1 MRARFLP
8 KFWSPCMRGIRSCG
22 CRGTSSLQTSRS
34 ASSDRRFQRPRV
46 PLEGAEKFSRVAPPA
61 PLTFYTDYF
70 TRIIYIA
77 FYFPLSRVLV
87 FRRKDARLP
96 QTCDSIDR
104 SVISTLATGT
114 FKKKLFFSFLFCA
127 AKITRIHTWMGVN
140 FPGQRVQ
147 FVFVAEITGT
157 KFILNGIT
165 RRLNSWRNCLKLRGR
180 LAWSIVDFPSCDI
193 SPKY

>member
-1 MRARFLP
+1 MHAWNPQLRLQRNIVLANISVS
-8 KFWSPCMRGIRSCG
+8 KFGSKISTP
-22 CRGTSSLQTSRS
+22 TSSTRGSWKIFTCR
-34 ASSDRRFQRPRV
+34 
-46 PLEGAEKFSRVAPPA
+46 AP

-87 FRRKDARLP
+87 FRRKDARSP

-157 KFILNGIT
+157 KFIL
-165 RRLNSWRNCLKLRGR
+165 
-180 LAWSIVDFPSCDI
+180 
-193 SPKY
+193 